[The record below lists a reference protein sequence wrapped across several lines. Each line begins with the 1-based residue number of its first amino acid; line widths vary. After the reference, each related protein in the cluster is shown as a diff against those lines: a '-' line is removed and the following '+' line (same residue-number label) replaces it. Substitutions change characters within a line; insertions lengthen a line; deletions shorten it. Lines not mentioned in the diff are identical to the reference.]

1 MVRNRRRQLGEGQF
15 GCLVGLVILL
25 LAGLVAYKMIPVKVK
40 SAEIR
45 DTMIDEARS
54 AGSRNDKVIKEA
66 ILFKAKQLE
75 LPLTE
80 DNINI
85 TRPAGSIRVEMNYTV
100 PVAFPGY
107 TYNWKFHHVAENPI
121 F

>member
-1 MVRNRRRQLGEGQF
+1 MRNRRRELGEGRMS
-15 GCLVGLVILL
+15 CLVGLIVLL
-25 LAGLVAYKMIPVKVK
+25 IAVLIAYKMIPVKVK
-40 SAEIR
+40 SAEMR
-45 DTMIDEARS
+45 DTIIDEARS
-54 AGSRNDKVIKEA
+54 AGSRNDKIIMEA

-80 DNINI
+80 DSVDIARPGNNIRI
-85 TRPAGSIRVEMNYTV
+85 EVRYTV

-107 TYNWKFHHVAENPI
+107 TYNWNFHHKAENPI